1 MVATKTATV
10 PTLSACCVCK
20 HVAEPVSSSTYWT
33 PMSTYLER
41 HHLSLSDVRLS
52 HTYCPV
58 CYERQARAW
67 SLPVSKP
74 SMRMNRRAA

>member
-1 MVATKTATV
+1 MATSTATV
-10 PTLSACCVCK
+10 PMLSVCCVCK
-20 HVAEPVSSSTYWT
+20 HVAEPDSSSTHWT

-41 HHLSLSDVRLS
+41 YPLTLIDVRLS

-67 SLPVSKP
+67 SLPVIKP
-74 SMRMNRRAA
+74 SVRTTRRAA

>member
-1 MVATKTATV
+1 VATMTATV

-20 HVAEPVSSSTYWT
+20 HVAEPVSSSIHWT
-33 PMSTYLER
+33 PMATYLER
-41 HHLSLSDVRLS
+41 HQLRLSDVRLS

-67 SLPVSKP
+67 SLPVIKP
-74 SMRMNRRAA
+74 SVRMTRRAA

>member
-1 MVATKTATV
+1 MATSTATV
-10 PTLSACCVCK
+10 PMLSVCCVCK
-20 HVAEPVSSSTYWT
+20 HVAEPVSSSIHWT
-33 PMSTYLER
+33 PMSIYLER
-41 HHLSLSDVRLS
+41 YHLTLIDVRLS

-74 SMRMNRRAA
+74 SVRTTRRAA